1 MAYTYVNTVKV
12 MQELESKWVV
22 YLFYIIWNMS
32 REIKFR
38 AWNKVAQFMMG
49 RDEFIWYEYDQMKD
63 FWFDDYRIFND
74 NEFVLMQYTGVQDK
88 NKKDL
93 YEWDL
98 VKSNVN
104 WKLYE
109 IRRLNNHFYCGFVP
123 RAIDWSNEN
132 LSFEHEFVIVG
143 NVYENADLI
152 K

>member
-1 MAYTYVNTVKV
+1 
-12 MQELESKWVV
+12 
-22 YLFYIIWNMS
+22 MS

-38 AWNKVAQFMMG
+38 AWNPKGKKMVTPTYFTQY
-49 RDEFIWYEYDQMKD
+49 RDEECHDDWYGGCVYAASP
-63 FWFDDYRIFND
+63 FFDDNENPEDD
-74 NEFVLMQYTGVQDK
+74 NHLDWGLSPGTHLILMQYTWITDK
-88 NKKDL
+88 NGKVV

-143 NVYENADLI
+143 NVYENADLLP
-152 K
+152 KK

>member
-1 MAYTYVNTVKV
+1 MSHMVKDKITVARV
-12 MQELESKWVV
+12 VQEYIRWSKQQQDWR
-22 YLFYIIWNMS
+22 YQYINVDSSKYHI
-32 REIKFR
+32 
-38 AWNKVAQFMMG
+38 
-49 RDEFIWYEYDQMKD
+49 
-63 FWFDDYRIFND
+63 
-74 NEFVLMQYTGVQDK
+74 MQYTGVQDK

-98 VKSNVN
+98 VKSNTN

-143 NVYENADLI
+143 NIYENPDLLSN
-152 K
+152 KQ